1 MPYLGRQGQFGIRQ
15 RFQYLAG
22 AGDTSVSGADANGIT
37 MTFSDGLYI
46 DVFLNGVKLKAGEDY
61 NTDTANTVAG
71 ISAMNSNDE
80 VEVIA
85 YDAFTVTDTVSAS
98 DGGTFSGTVTFNG
111 DINVGDDLSL
121 NSDSAIL
128 NFGADSDV
136 TLTHVH
142 NTGLTLNST
151 SKLTFGDTAS
161 FIQQSSDGV
170 LTLDGEA
177 TIDMNASTA
186 VTVSND
192 LKLNSDS
199 AVLGFGA
206 DNDVTLTH
214 VADTGLTLSAPSA
227 LAEFQIDGD
236 DAGSGGGPRL
246 IFNRTSDSPA
256 DDDYSGTII
265 WKTENDNNEQVK
277 VAQISVQTTDVSDG
291 TEDAN
296 FQIATV
302 RNGTQTNGLFIEDGG
317 VKIFGAG
324 SEVART
330 IANNLLVGA
339 TSSGADGFTLA
350 SNTGVLTHA
359 RASSG
364 AASMTIFKN
373 GGSSVGEIRTSTTA
387 TQYLTSSDYR
397 LKENVTSITD
407 GIVRVKQLKPSRFNF
422 IADKDTTLDGF
433 LAHETQTV
441 VPEAI
446 SATKDATRDIGTIKD
461 ADGNVIDTNVEESVK
476 EDGQTWEKTA
486 TENVYQGI
494 DQAKLVPLL
503 TAALQEAITKIET
516 LETKVTALESK

>member
-1 MPYLGRQGQFGIRQ
+1 MPYLGRQGQFGVRD

-46 DVFLNGVKLKAGEDY
+46 DVFLNGIKLKAGEDY

-85 YDAFTVTDTVSAS
+85 YDAFTVADTVSAA
-98 DGGTFSGTVTFNG
+98 DGGTFSGNVAMSGTLSVTGATTVTGILKTDDTTEATSTTDGSLQTDGGLSVVKDAVF
-111 DINVGDDLSL
+111 GDDVKLL
-121 NSDSAIL
+121 SDSSVVS
-128 NFGADSDV
+128 FGADS
-136 TLTHVH
+136 
-142 NTGLTLNST
+142 
-151 SKLTFGDTAS
+151 
-161 FIQQSSDGV
+161 
-170 LTLDGEA
+170 
-177 TIDMNASTA
+177 
-186 VTVSND
+186 
-192 LKLNSDS
+192 
-199 AVLGFGA
+199 
-206 DNDVTLTH
+206 DVTLTH

-227 LAEFQIDGD
+227 LTEFQIDGD

-373 GGSSVGEIRTSTTA
+373 GGSTVGEIRTSTTA
-387 TQYLTSSDYR
+387 TQYITSSDYR

>member
-1 MPYLGRQGQFGIRQ
+1 MPYLGRQGQFGVRD

-46 DVFLNGVKLKAGEDY
+46 DVFLNGIKLKAGEDY

-85 YDAFTVTDTVSAS
+85 YDAFTVADTVSAA
-98 DGGTFSGTVTFNG
+98 DGGTFSGNVAMSGTLSVTGATTVTGILKTDDTTEATSTTDGSLQTDGGLSVVKDAVF
-111 DINVGDDLSL
+111 GDDVKLL
-121 NSDSAIL
+121 SDSSVVS
-128 NFGADSDV
+128 FGADS
-136 TLTHVH
+136 
-142 NTGLTLNST
+142 
-151 SKLTFGDTAS
+151 
-161 FIQQSSDGV
+161 
-170 LTLDGEA
+170 
-177 TIDMNASTA
+177 
-186 VTVSND
+186 
-192 LKLNSDS
+192 
-199 AVLGFGA
+199 
-206 DNDVTLTH
+206 DVTLTH

-227 LAEFQIDGD
+227 LTEFQIDGD

-373 GGSSVGEIRTSTTA
+373 GGSTVGEIRTSTTA
-387 TQYLTSSDYR
+387 TSYITSSDYR

-407 GIVRVKQLKPSRFNF
+407 GIVRVKQLKPYRFNF
-422 IADKDTTLDGF
+422 IKDSSTTLDGF

-441 VPEAI
+441 VPE
-446 SATKDATRDIGTIKD
+446 SVSGTKDEKES
-461 ADGNVIDTNVEESVK
+461 DGVTVK
-476 EDGQTWEKTA
+476 P
-486 TENVYQGI
+486 QGI

-503 TAALQEAITKIET
+503 TAALQEAITKIES
-516 LETKVTALESK
+516 LESRVTALET

>member
-1 MPYLGRQGQFGIRQ
+1 MPYLGRQGQFGVRD

-46 DVFLNGVKLKAGEDY
+46 DVFLNGIKLKAGEDY

-85 YDAFTVTDTVSAS
+85 YDAFTVADTVSAA
-98 DGGTFSGTVTFNG
+98 DGGTFSGNVAMSGTLSVTGATTVTGILKTDDTTEATSTTDGSLQTDGGLSVVKDAVF
-111 DINVGDDLSL
+111 GDDVKLL
-121 NSDSAIL
+121 SDSSVVS
-128 NFGADSDV
+128 FGADS
-136 TLTHVH
+136 
-142 NTGLTLNST
+142 
-151 SKLTFGDTAS
+151 
-161 FIQQSSDGV
+161 
-170 LTLDGEA
+170 
-177 TIDMNASTA
+177 
-186 VTVSND
+186 
-192 LKLNSDS
+192 
-199 AVLGFGA
+199 
-206 DNDVTLTH
+206 DVTLTH

-227 LAEFQIDGD
+227 LTEFQIDGD

-339 TSSGADGFTLA
+339 TSSGAAGFTLA
-350 SNTGVLTHA
+350 SNTGV
-359 RASSG
+359 
-364 AASMTIFKN
+364 
-373 GGSSVGEIRTSTTA
+373 
-387 TQYLTSSDYR
+387 
-397 LKENVTSITD
+397 
-407 GIVRVKQLKPSRFNF
+407 
-422 IADKDTTLDGF
+422 
-433 LAHETQTV
+433 
-441 VPEAI
+441 
-446 SATKDATRDIGTIKD
+446 
-461 ADGNVIDTNVEESVK
+461 
-476 EDGQTWEKTA
+476 
-486 TENVYQGI
+486 
-494 DQAKLVPLL
+494 
-503 TAALQEAITKIET
+503 
-516 LETKVTALESK
+516 